1 MNAFISRCSI
11 LTQTSFETWPDSRF
25 SGRVELSRVGFFFT
39 VHLFFRDVS
48 VIVRTQ
54 TDFRLLLHAAEI
66 IRRGES
72 KAGNTS
78 VITGYVPV
86 SLVVG
91 L

>member
-11 LTQTSFETWPDSRF
+11 LTQTSFKTWPDSRF
-25 SGRVELSRVGFFFT
+25 SGRVELSRVIT

-48 VIVRTQ
+48 VIVRTR

-66 IRRGES
+66 MRRGES

-78 VITGYVPV
+78 VITGYVLV